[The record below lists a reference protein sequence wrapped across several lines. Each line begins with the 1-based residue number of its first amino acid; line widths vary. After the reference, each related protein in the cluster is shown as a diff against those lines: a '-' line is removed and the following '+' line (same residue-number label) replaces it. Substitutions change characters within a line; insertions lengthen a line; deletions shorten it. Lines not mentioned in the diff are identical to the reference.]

1 MDELTIA
8 FKIESPP
15 SWLPIGRTAENNW
28 RTVEIDCSYWF
39 NMASDG
45 TVVLMYKPSCG
56 MSPYPLLT
64 ERDGDN
70 IVWRPKSGELV
81 EGVGRLQAFFE
92 VGADVIGSSDM
103 ISCEVDSSLLS
114 VDPGTDPG
122 QTDLPW
128 ALDIIEQIAV
138 LSGHYPKII
147 DGVLYI
153 WDSTLNDWV
162 EFEASGGG
170 AVESVNG
177 KTGVVVLDASDVGA
191 LPDDTQIPSKTS
203 DLTNDSGFVTAQQ
216 AVESA
221 PVQSVN
227 GKTGAVSLGAAD
239 VHALPDSTVIPPT
252 VTEQTVAGWGFT
264 KNTGTY
270 SKPSGGIPKTDL
282 AQAVQTSLGKADT
295 ALQTAPVTSVNNKTG
310 AVTLTASD
318 VGALPSST
326 SIPTKTS
333 DLTNDSGFQT
343 APFEIEVTQSG
354 STYSTTASAADILAH
369 IDNCVLVEDGAVLQ
383 QAMHQ
388 VFGSYAVILFANNAS
403 VNGYIAN
410 ASFVVT
416 IDGTNVSV
424 DYYSADA
431 QPELPSVTASDNGKF
446 LRVVSGAWAAQAE
459 SFQTQSITDT
469 GGYYTTDTVEGA
481 LQEIGA
487 ELVGKADK
495 TLRVAMTASDTTP
508 TLNPNTFYVFPTMA
522 SLAPTLNTPSDN
534 SIVNEY
540 HFIFTSGATATT
552 LTLPASVLQPDGFT
566 VEANMH
572 YEISILEGAMTAQG
586 WAVSTS

>member
-39 NMASDG
+39 NMNANG
-45 TVVLMYKPSCG
+45 EVVLMYKPSCG

-70 IVWRPKSGELV
+70 IIWRPKSGELV

-92 VGADVIGSSDM
+92 VGTDVIGSSDM
-103 ISCEVDSSLLS
+103 ISCEVDSSLLGA
-114 VDPGTDPG
+114 DPGTDPG

-128 ALDIIEQIAV
+128 ALDIIAQIAE

-147 DGVLYI
+147 DGDLYI

-170 AVESVNG
+170 AVDSVNG
-177 KTGVVVLDASDVGA
+177 KTGVVVLDAEDVGA

-216 AVESA
+216 AAASA

-227 GKTGAVSLGAAD
+227 GETGAVVLGAAD

-270 SKPSGGIPKTDL
+270 SKPSGGIPKSDL
-282 AQAVQTSLGKADT
+282 ASAVQTSLGKADT
-295 ALQTAPVTSVNNKTG
+295 ALQNAPVTSVNTKTG

-326 SIPTKTS
+326 SIPTKVS
-333 DLTNDSGFQT
+333 DLTNDSNFQT
-343 APFEIEVTQSG
+343 AAQVQS
-354 STYSTTASAADILAH
+354 AIAAA
-369 IDNCVLVEDGAVLQ
+369 A
-383 QAMHQ
+383 
-388 VFGSYAVILFANNAS
+388 
-403 VNGYIAN
+403 
-410 ASFVVT
+410 
-416 IDGTNVSV
+416 
-424 DYYSADA
+424 
-431 QPELPSVTASDNGKF
+431 ELPSGGTTGDFLRKTASG
-446 LRVVSGAWAAQAE
+446 VAWE
-459 SFQTQSITDT
+459 TVPTYT
-469 GGYYTTDTVEGA
+469 GGSY
-481 LQEIGA
+481 
-487 ELVGKADK
+487 
-495 TLRVAMTASDTTP
+495 
-508 TLNPNTFYVFPTMA
+508 
-522 SLAPTLNTPSDN
+522 
-534 SIVNEY
+534 
-540 HFIFTSGATATT
+540 
-552 LTLPASVLQPDGFT
+552 
-566 VEANMH
+566 
-572 YEISILEGAMTAQG
+572 
-586 WAVSTS
+586 